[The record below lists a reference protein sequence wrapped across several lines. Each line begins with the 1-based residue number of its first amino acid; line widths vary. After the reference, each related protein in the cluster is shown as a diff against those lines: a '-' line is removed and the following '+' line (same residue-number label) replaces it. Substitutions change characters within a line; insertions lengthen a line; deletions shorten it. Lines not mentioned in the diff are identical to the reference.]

1 MSIFD
6 FRVVSERKQQYNI
19 VNTENSITN
28 TYVWT
33 KQMTDYSNGHKM
45 TFYKDNES
53 KNVSKIKNIDVI
65 DSRLQGLSQKVM
77 KQTWDNQEDEFW
89 NTY

>member
-1 MSIFD
+1 
-6 FRVVSERKQQYNI
+6 
-19 VNTENSITN
+19 
-28 TYVWT
+28 
-33 KQMTDYSNGHKM
+33 MTDYSNGHQM

-65 DSRLQGLSQKVM
+65 DSRLQVLSQKVM